1 MIAAL
6 WKYCSEK
13 LSGDS
18 LGMAELTSKALT
30 TKLEPSPSPFTEVR
44 TAVREEGGYPASHT
58 LARIGTEVGSG
69 EGGD

>member
-1 MIAAL
+1 MITAL
-6 WKYCSEK
+6 RKYCSEK

-30 TKLEPSPSPFTEVR
+30 AKLEHSPSPFTKVG
-44 TAVREEGGYPASHT
+44 TVVREEGGYPASHT

>member
-6 WKYCSEK
+6 RKYCSGK

-30 TKLEPSPSPFTEVR
+30 TKLEHSPSLYTEVG